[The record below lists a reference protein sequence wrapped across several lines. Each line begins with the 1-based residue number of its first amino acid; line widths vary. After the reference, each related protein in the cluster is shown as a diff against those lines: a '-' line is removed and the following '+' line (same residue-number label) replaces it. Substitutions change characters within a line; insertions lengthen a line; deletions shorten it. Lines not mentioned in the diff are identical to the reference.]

1 MTSKYNTADLTE
13 LNKLEQYLKSKGIP
27 YERIDRNTLLDQY
40 GRMRQLER
48 HQICVPVIDDEL
60 KDWDVICNWGSYGYE
75 EGLLELYGNLCGGDV
90 IGYLT
95 ADDVIRRIESYVEQ
109 TKKEIPQTL

>member
-27 YERIDRNTLLDQY
+27 YERIDRKLIQRVLCEEIDWSI
-40 GRMRQLER
+40 
-48 HQICVPVIDDEL
+48 HQICVPVEDDERRE
-60 KDWDVICNWGSYGYE
+60 WDATCQRGSYGYE
-75 EGLLELYGNLCGGDV
+75 EGLLELYGSLCGGDV

-95 ADDVIRRIESYVEQ
+95 ADDVIRMIESYVEQ